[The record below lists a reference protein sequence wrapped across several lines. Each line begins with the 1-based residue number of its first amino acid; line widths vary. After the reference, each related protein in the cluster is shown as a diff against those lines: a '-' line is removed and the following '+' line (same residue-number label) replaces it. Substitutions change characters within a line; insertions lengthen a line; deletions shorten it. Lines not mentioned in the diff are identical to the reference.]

1 MEVDMKQVEEVTKTF
16 HRIVVGVDGSKAS
29 AATLAWAASQAAITG
44 SRLDV
49 LTTWEWPTGY
59 TWSIPIPSDF
69 DPQAETQQDIDG
81 IVKTVV
87 DAHPDLVIQTH
98 VVEGHPALTLV
109 EASHEADLL
118 VVGSTG
124 HGEFAGLLLGSVS
137 DYCVHHARS
146 PVVVVR

>member
-1 MEVDMKQVEEVTKTF
+1 MKEEVEVTKTF

-29 AATLAWAASQAAITG
+29 VATLAWAASQAANTG
-44 SRLDV
+44 ARLDV

-69 DPQAETQQDIDG
+69 DPKAETEHDIDG
-81 IVKTVV
+81 IVKTVA
-87 DAHPDLVIQTH
+87 DAHPGLVIQTH
-98 VVEGHPALTLV
+98 IVEGHPAPTLV

-137 DYCVHHARS
+137 DYCVHNARC